1 MSILIRIFTGYIILF
16 YGTCAF
22 AGDKCLD
29 LARNLFD
36 LENYEGT
43 VTEYKRFI
51 FFNPASDS
59 VSYAYYQIGLAY
71 RNERKWAES
80 LAALRGSI
88 QAAPNDSVR
97 NEREIDLAVTLIASG
112 NYSAAKF
119 LLLKVESFT
128 QFPTLKRKSAFFRA
142 IASLYSFEWENARN
156 AFQVY
161 SNDSLEG
168 NSSETFSQVYSML
181 LKAQNLGYKSPAL
194 AKLLSTFL
202 PGTGQIYAGDWRSG
216 LNALAINILTGYFFF
231 GNLIE
236 NNYRDAIFSYF
247 LLFRRYYQGNRYH
260 AEEAANQYNLHL
272 NKKIAEGVFDALQN
286 FE

>member
-16 YGTCAF
+16 YSVCAYAEDRCLNLAEYLF
-22 AGDKCLD
+22 A
-29 LARNLFD
+29 
-36 LENYEGT
+36 LENYDEAI
-43 VTEYKRFI
+43 TEYKRFI
-51 FFNPASDS
+51 FFNPTSDS

-71 RNERKWAES
+71 RNERRWAES
-80 LAALRGSI
+80 LDALRGSV
-88 QAAPNDSVR
+88 QTASNDSVK
-97 NEREIDLAVTLIASG
+97 NEREISLAVTLIASG
-112 NYSAAKF
+112 NYNAAEF
-119 LLLKVESFT
+119 RLLKLESFT
-128 QFPTLKRKSAFFRA
+128 RFPTLKRKAAFFRA

-236 NNYRDAIFSYF
+236 NNYRDAISSYF
-247 LLFRRYYQGNRYH
+247 FLFRRYYQGNRYH
-260 AEEAANQYNLHL
+260 AEEAATQYNQHL
-272 NKKIAEGVFDALQN
+272 NQRIAESVFDALQN